1 MLAQAIALSAPP
13 CLRSSEPP
21 DFRHNLYALDW
32 RMQKLASGCCRHERL
47 SVTDALAGTLDS
59 QRAHM
64 EAAALK
70 PGSKLDTVECIIF
83 HGCVCTMALSV

>member
-1 MLAQAIALSAPP
+1 
-13 CLRSSEPP
+13 
-21 DFRHNLYALDW
+21 
-32 RMQKLASGCCRHERL
+32 L